1 MPKGVWKRP
10 RTPGAPPRSTSTPR
24 NWTREQME
32 LLEEQYGRIPNEVLA
47 KRLGRTVWGMRLK
60 AVKMGVL
67 PWKYQQLSKDDV
79 ALLTGQTGHKLL
91 RSWIERGWLVADRV
105 PGRGAGGFRYIIAER
120 DLVAFLVEHEEQVD
134 RRLVDV
140 AYQRHVRQW
149 ITTGEAY
156 RRGAPD
162 PGGALARAC
171 EELGL
176 DVRWRGVR
184 RMLLE
189 VDLPRLIEWRR
200 ATGVDDAEHRR
211 RWVRRARLWRQNRA
225 NLTLRRAS

>member
-1 MPKGVWKRP
+1 
-10 RTPGAPPRSTSTPR
+10 
-24 NWTREQME
+24 ME

-47 KRLGRTVWGMRLK
+47 RRLGRTVWAMRLK

-67 PWKYQQLSKDDV
+67 PWKYQQLSKGDV
-79 ALLTGQTGHKLL
+79 ALITGQTGHRMLDQ
-91 RSWIERGWLVADRV
+91 WIERGWLIVARM
-105 PGRGAGGFRYIIAER
+105 PGRGAGGFRYVVAER
-120 DLVAFLVEHEEQVD
+120 DLVDFLHEHDEQVD

-162 PGGALARAC
+162 PGGALTRAC
-171 EELGL
+171 EELEL

-189 VDLPRLIEWRR
+189 ADLPALIEWRR
-200 ATGVDDAEHRR
+200 ARGVDDQEHRR
-211 RWVRRARLWRQNRA
+211 RWVRRARSWRRSHEAQS
-225 NLTLRRAS
+225 LRRAS